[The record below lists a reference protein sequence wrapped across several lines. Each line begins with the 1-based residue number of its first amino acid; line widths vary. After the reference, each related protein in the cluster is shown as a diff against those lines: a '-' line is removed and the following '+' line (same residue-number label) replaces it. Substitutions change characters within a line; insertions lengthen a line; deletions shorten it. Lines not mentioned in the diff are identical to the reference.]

1 MVERAGCGKTYF
13 TQKLAVSRFYG
24 ELNGHQILSWP
35 GREKLKT
42 SLVLHTM

>member
-24 ELNGHQILSWP
+24 KLNGYQILSSP
-35 GREKLKT
+35 GREKLKM
-42 SLVLHTM
+42 SLVLHAM